1 MRSDLLASLSASAIA
16 VLSSVACIIQNSS
29 LVVVIGILAVEAIIV
44 SCIFITREQGL
55 FAFRFILTITL
66 YPLLFF
72 LLMKIGLYPFVI
84 ELLNPV
90 MSDGDLINVA
100 LMLVFFPYAGFALLL
115 GILISRIITRL
126 ILKKTKIKE

>member
-16 VLSSVACIIQNSS
+16 VLSSVACIIWHSS

-44 SCIFITREQGL
+44 SCIFITREQEL

-126 ILKKTKIKE
+126 ILKKTKIK

>member
-1 MRSDLLASLSASAIA
+1 MPGDLLISLLASVTA
-16 VLSSVACIIQNSS
+16 VLASVASLIQNSS

-44 SCIFITREQGL
+44 SCVFITKEQES
-55 FAFRFILTITL
+55 FAFRFILTIIL

-90 MSDGDLINVA
+90 MSDGDFINA
-100 LMLVFFPYAGFALLL
+100 ILMLVYFPFAGFALLL
-115 GILISRIITRL
+115 GILISRKITRL
-126 ILKKTKIKE
+126 ILKKTK